1 LSAPDS
7 FAVPPPPTIP
17 LSDDAR
23 KAYQDL
29 FNSMQ
34 EAIEG
39 TTEVAI
45 LEALNARQADV
56 DSVLTKD
63 AMYRLH
69 ANVALFDAL
78 LKQINDT
85 NDELKKLQDQI
96 KSIAAGFDAAGQVLA
111 AISKVLTFIPGI

>member
-7 FAVPPPPTIP
+7 FPVPPPPTIP
-17 LSDDAR
+17 LTDDAR

-39 TTEVAI
+39 TTDVAI

-69 ANVALFDAL
+69 ANADLFDAL

-96 KSIAAGFDAAGQVLA
+96 KSIAAGFNAAGQVLA
-111 AISKVLTFIPGI
+111 AINKVLTFIPGI